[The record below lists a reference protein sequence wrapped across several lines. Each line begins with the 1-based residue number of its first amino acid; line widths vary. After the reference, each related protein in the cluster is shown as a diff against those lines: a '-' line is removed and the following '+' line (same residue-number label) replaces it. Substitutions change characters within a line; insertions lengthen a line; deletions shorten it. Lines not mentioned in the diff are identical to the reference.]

1 MRSHPSRVV
10 LLPLCL
16 GVLAVTLAGCVST
29 ASSMATAEQT
39 PAAAAPA
46 TPFPAFDGSTR
57 AGALLQAASGEVDPA
72 VLPAEFHYV
81 ETVDLD
87 LSGSTS
93 SVYVQGQPEDQ
104 GPGLYIHV
112 MHEGVTVEG
121 LGDGWD
127 FEEVPELS
135 GEETVTV
142 ASDPDGP
149 ERSVVSIEA
158 PPAGTV
164 QLIGDGVPRDELVAT
179 AGRLLD
185 SVG

>member
-1 MRSHPSRVV
+1 MRSHPTRVV

-16 GVLAVTLAGCVST
+16 GVVAVTLAGCVST

-39 PAAAAPA
+39 PAATAPA
-46 TPFPAFDGSTR
+46 TPLPTFDVSTR
-57 AGALLQAASGEVDPA
+57 EGALLRAAAGELDPA

-104 GPGLYIHV
+104 GPGLYVHA

-121 LGDGWD
+121 LGDGWA

-135 GEETVTV
+135 GEESVTV
-142 ASDPDGP
+142 ASDPDGL
-149 ERSVVSIEA
+149 ERSVVSIDA
-158 PPAGTV
+158 APAGTV
-164 QLIGDGVPRDELVAT
+164 RLIGDGVPRDELLAT

-185 SVG
+185 SVD